1 MAGQVY
7 AWVNLLSARSRFTKP
22 QGVMNRQAAAFPDG
36 LMDVATHEVIRCKRP
51 TWVLFPLSFGFG
63 DHERRFLLAGMP
75 GGGRLVYRSG
85 APIRPAGPGRQ
96 APRRRA
102 ETARFELH
110 ASFTYETPAVAT
122 GRRFLGVDRGL
133 YNLAAWSATDAD
145 GVLAAEGAVSGL
157 DLRFV
162 QRRLE
167 AARKDAQ
174 RRHGRIK
181 RSTRRAQADEAV
193 HRTANA
199 LVAAAREHKAQ
210 IVLEQLTFQRRT
222 QALPKGNRGG
232 QQGRAARRILGRQQ
246 YAKLTSV
253 LDYKL
258 KLAGLPRPVAVGAA
272 YTSQICPE
280 CGHRDATNRVKRK
293 LPGADRIVMD
303 RFACVACGHAGDAD
317 RNAATI
323 IALKNAWLTGLPTLK
338 ERGGRHLAE
347 EEKFER
353 YLDDAIRRR
362 GFGGSDA
369 CVDVRT
375 FVTPDL
381 ARGRNAGIRRG

>member
-1 MAGQVY
+1 
-7 AWVNLLSARSRFTKP
+7 
-22 QGVMNRQAAAFPDG
+22 MNRQAAAFPDG

-51 TWVLFPLSFGFG
+51 TWVLFPFSFGFG
-63 DHERRFLLAGMP
+63 HHERQFLQAGMP
-75 GGGRLVYRSG
+75 GGGRLVYRSE
-85 APIRPAGPGRQ
+85 
-96 APRRRA
+96 A
-102 ETARFELH
+102 ERFELH

-122 GRRFLGVDRGL
+122 GRRFLGVDHGL

-145 GVLAAEGAVSGL
+145 GVLAAEGAISGL

-199 LVAAAREHKAQ
+199 LVAAAREHEAQ

-272 YTSQICPE
+272 YTSQTCPE
-280 CGHRDATNRVKRK
+280 CGHREAANRPKRK
-293 LPGADRIVMD
+293 LPGADLVVMD

-317 RNAATI
+317 RNAARI
-323 IALKNAWLTGLPTLK
+323 IALKGAWLTRLPTLK
-338 ERGGRHLAE
+338 GAWRPTLGRGGE
-347 EEKFER
+347 
-353 YLDDAIRRR
+353 
-362 GFGGSDA
+362 
-369 CVDVRT
+369 VRAL
-375 FVTPDL
+375 P
-381 ARGRNAGIRRG
+381 G